1 MVSASTL
8 SPSSTNLPSG
18 AELRPVVP
26 MVAKSVASGVRG
38 HRGEGRLTHTLPRPA
53 SFSPRPAPVRGGRPG
68 RSGAPDPRFVQGP
81 GDMWNGTKAKSWG
94 RFPGAA
100 SSLPRS
106 LTLLSGDYRSRRP
119 SFFGPPGGPTP
130 ALFERAHGLRWAVG
144 PRLRELPIVS
154 NLTGP
159 VTTLER
165 DLAFHIGELLGVRGD
180 GIAGAWATESSRSP
194 QPLALLHASSPSFD
208 RSESAS
214 RELQRFLRKL
224 PGSLLDSA
232 RRPYEKASAKRAI
245 QNQKEDVPRPS
256 AFSRILGLFR
266 ESLELL
272 RRLFRVK
279 WQD

>member
-8 SPSSTNLPSG
+8 SPPATNLPSR
-18 AELRPVVP
+18 AELRPAAP
-26 MVAKSVASGVRG
+26 MVAKSVASGARG
-38 HRGEGRLTHTLPRPA
+38 HRGEGRLTHTPPRPG
-53 SFSPRPAPVRGGRPG
+53 SFSARPAPVRGGLPG
-68 RSGAPDPRFVQGP
+68 RPEAPDPRFVPGP
-81 GDMWNGTKAKSWG
+81 GSTWNGTKAKSWG
-94 RFPGAA
+94 RLPGAA
-100 SSLPRS
+100 SSPPRS
-106 LTLLSGDYRSRRP
+106 LTLLSGDHRSRRP
-119 SFFGPPGGPTP
+119 SFFGPPGGRTP
-130 ALFERAHGLRWAVG
+130 ALFERANELRWAG
-144 PRLRELPIVS
+144 PRLRELPIVP

-159 VTTLER
+159 VTTVER
-165 DLAFHIGELLGVRGD
+165 ELAFHIGELLGVRGD
-180 GIAGAWATESSRSP
+180 GIAGAWATDSSRSP